1 MLNLYFNNF
10 IDHLKEKLNFNLE
23 DLSKL
28 SGDDFRCKVDC
39 AINQV
44 YNYYFQ

>member
-1 MLNLYFNNF
+1 MCNLNLFLG
-10 IDHLKEKLNFNLE
+10 HLKEKLNFNVE

-28 SGDDFRCKVDC
+28 SGEDLKWQVDF

-44 YNYYFQ
+44 NKVENTL